1 MRKILIVVAGLASL
15 WTISASAQAVR
26 PQWNYQGSAVCP
38 MAMTILAGY
47 AGLGVV
53 MAGEQNIEAGAMAVA

>member
-1 MRKILIVVAGLASL
+1 
-15 WTISASAQAVR
+15 
-26 PQWNYQGSAVCP
+26 